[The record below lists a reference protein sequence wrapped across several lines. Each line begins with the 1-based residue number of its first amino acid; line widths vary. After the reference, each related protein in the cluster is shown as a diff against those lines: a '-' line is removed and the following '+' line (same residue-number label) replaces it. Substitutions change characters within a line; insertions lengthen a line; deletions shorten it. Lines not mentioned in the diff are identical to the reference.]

1 MKVRLTLE
9 LDLPDD
15 TPLVPGYEQAS
26 LGELLSDTVTNYLA
40 VAHSRDALKWC
51 ARAKVGMP
59 DEDAGG
65 RQIFEHHRQWAD
77 ICKAAPWSFEQV
89 GPK

>member
-15 TPLVPGYEQAS
+15 TPLVPGHEKAS

-40 VAHSRDALKWC
+40 VSHSLDALEWC
-51 ARAKVGMP
+51 ARAKLGMP
-59 DEDAGG
+59 DEDVGG
-65 RQIFEHHRQWAD
+65 RRIFEHHRQWAD
-77 ICKAAPWSFEQV
+77 ICKEAQWSFEV
-89 GPK
+89 ITPA